1 MASGHYNPVRLVC
14 IDDTSVSSRHES
26 SHQKLHN
33 ESRNKDNVDL
43 YHFTD
48 SDTDQK
54 PMPSSPKQ
62 FQNGTATE
70 RDDLQT
76 TSPPEDEIDALFDG
90 LEDPF

>member
-26 SHQKLHN
+26 SYQKLHN
-33 ESRNKDNVDL
+33 ESRNTNNHDL
-43 YHFTD
+43 YQFTD

-54 PMPSSPKQ
+54 SMPSSPKQ
-62 FQNGTATE
+62 CQNGTATQM
-70 RDDLQT
+70 DDLQT
-76 TSPPEDEIDALFDG
+76 TGPAEDEIDALFDG